1 MKTLFD
7 MIERLTKAGF
17 PESTAKKIVS
27 GELPMD
33 EASRMA
39 RAREQGFDV
48 DTPLYRGSTVPE
60 RKLTTST
67 GHEHYIEGIST
78 SPDPEYAAMHGSNVM
93 SLLGPKGGQ
102 EDFFQLIQRIDK
114 DDSLTDSEIAKIA
127 RSEGVKA
134 SVLYDPLAGGSG
146 VDIRILDPKNLRSTE
161 AAFDPENIGKPSI
174 MGGAA
179 SVGVGGLLGAL
190 GLPQDATAADI
201 AFAERPELSEQGQQD
216 AQQMVLDILMNYFA
230 PTRLAGREAQMMP
243 MSQQM
248 RGR

>member
-1 MKTLFD
+1 MSLLKA
-7 MIERLTKAGF
+7 IERLVRAGY
-17 PESTAKKIVS
+17 PEGTAKKIVT

-60 RKLTTST
+60 RELRTST

-78 SPDPEYAAMHGSNVM
+78 SPDPQYASMHGNNIM
-93 SLLGPKGGQ
+93 RLLGPKGGQ

-146 VDIRILDPKNLRSTE
+146 LDIRVLDPKNLRSTE

-174 MGGAA
+174 MGGQAA
-179 SVGVGGLLGAL
+179 LGAGGILGAL
-190 GLPQDATAADI
+190 GLPENATAADVV
-201 AFAERPELSEQGQQD
+201 FAERPEVSKEGKQEIQQLILDTLMGFMAPQPLGD
-216 AQQMVLDILMNYFA
+216 ATMDAYNRNRI
-230 PTRLAGREAQMMP
+230 R
-243 MSQQM
+243 
-248 RGR
+248 

>member
-7 MIERLTKAGF
+7 MIERLTKAGY
-17 PESTAKKIVS
+17 PEGTAKKIAS

-60 RKLTTST
+60 RELRTST

-78 SPDPEYAAMHGSNVM
+78 SPDPQYAAMHGSNVM
-93 SLLGPKGGQ
+93 RLLGPKGGQ

-127 RSEGVKA
+127 RSQGVKA

-146 VDIRILDPKNLRSTE
+146 VDIRVLDPKDLRSTE

-201 AFAERPELSEQGQQD
+201 VFAKSPELSEQGEKEVKQLLLD
-216 AQQMVLDILMNYFA
+216 ALMGFMA
-230 PTRLAGREAQMMP
+230 PSELGDATMYGNEYDRPRK
-243 MSQQM
+243 
-248 RGR
+248 R